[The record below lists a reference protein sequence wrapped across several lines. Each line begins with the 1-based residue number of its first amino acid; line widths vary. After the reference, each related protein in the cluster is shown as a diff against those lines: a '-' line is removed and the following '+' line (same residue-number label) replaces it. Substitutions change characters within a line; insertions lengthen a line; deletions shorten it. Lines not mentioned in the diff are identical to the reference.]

1 MKVRIFHIWETIKT
15 SLWFIPI
22 LLVLFLGIFAFV
34 LIEIDKS
41 LSDSWKIFI
50 YNGSAEGAQLL
61 LTTIAG
67 SMITVAGVTFSIT
80 LVALTLTSSQF
91 GPRLL
96 RNFMVDKSN
105 QFVLG
110 IYIATFIYCLLILR
124 AIQPLEGEI
133 FIPRL
138 AVSFSFVL
146 AVIDLG
152 FLIYFFH
159 HISTSIRAETV
170 VNSVYKELLE
180 TVDTFFQDNQEE
192 YLLEEKTPE
201 EPDFSKD
208 TLEIKS
214 QHSGYLRAIDIS
226 GLLNF
231 AVKENLI
238 IKVKYR
244 PGDYVFTNSILAL
257 IISDEKPADKLS
269 EKVNNMVLVGKSRSP
284 EQDIEF
290 ALHQLVEVALRALS
304 PGINDPY
311 TAINCID
318 YIADFICRVNE
329 MNFPSQYRYDKEGH
343 LRLLLDVFTYEGIV
357 NAAFNQI
364 RQIAADNVAVNI
376 RLLETL
382 KYISQTARNEDQYNS
397 IKRHAEMIYNSVK
410 EQIGE
415 KKDLEDIK
423 ERFQSIYKVL
433 ENE

>member
-1 MKVRIFHIWETIKT
+1 MKVRIVNLWETIKT
-15 SLWFIPI
+15 SLWFIPL
-22 LLVLFLGIFAFV
+22 LLVIFLGLVAFL
-34 LIEIDKS
+34 LIEVDKS
-41 LSDSWKIFI
+41 LSFELKHLI

-96 RNFMVDKSN
+96 RNFMADKSN

-124 AIQPLEGEI
+124 TIQPLSGEI

-170 VNSVYKELLE
+170 INSVYKELLA
-180 TVDTFFQDNQEE
+180 TADIFFQDIQEE
-192 YLLEEKTPE
+192 YPLDEKTTQ
-201 EPDFSKD
+201 EPDFSKNAID
-208 TLEIKS
+208 IKTY
-214 QHSGYLRAIDIS
+214 HSGYLRAIDIS

-231 AVKENLI
+231 SVNENLI
-238 IKVKYR
+238 IKLKYR
-244 PGDYVFTNSILAL
+244 PGDYIFTGSILASV
-257 IISDEKPADKLS
+257 IGGERSEEELS
-269 EKVNNMVLVGKSRSP
+269 EKVNSMFLVGLSRTP

-290 ALHQLVEVALRALS
+290 ALHQIVEVALRALS

-318 YIADFICRVNE
+318 YLGDFICRVNKKK
-329 MNFPSQYRYDKEGH
+329 FPPQYRYDKEGH

-364 RQIAADNVAVNI
+364 RQIAADNVAVTI
-376 RLLETL
+376 RMLETL
-382 KYISQTARNEDQYNS
+382 KYIASSAHNEEQYNS
-397 IKRHAEMIYNSVK
+397 IKRHSEMIYNSSLEKISEK
-410 EQIGE
+410 EDI
-415 KKDLEDIK
+415 KDLE
-423 ERFQSIYKVL
+423 ERYVSILKKTK
-433 ENE
+433 